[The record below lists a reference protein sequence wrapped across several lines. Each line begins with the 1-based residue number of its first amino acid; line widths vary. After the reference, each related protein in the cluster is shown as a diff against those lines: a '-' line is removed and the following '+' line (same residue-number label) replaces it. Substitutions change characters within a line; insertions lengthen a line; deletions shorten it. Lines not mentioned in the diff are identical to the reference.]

1 MFRYKDASN
10 TYNLI
15 VKNDGTTKG
24 NNNMTNNEM
33 TGEKFVHVDKYN
45 TLRENVAVLLGRLRG
60 DIENDVWM
68 TTVSKF
74 CEENEFDDP
83 FFDEHEITIRIT
95 AVREVTVTVKL
106 PFDGDVDEASEA
118 IRENIE
124 GHLYAFDDSIDL
136 VLSDPNVKIT
146 DIHDGH
152 GGDIESIEI
161 V

>member
-10 TYNLI
+10 THNLI

-24 NNNMTNNEM
+24 NNTMTEIING
-33 TGEKFVHVDKYN
+33 TAFIKLDKYN
-45 TLRENVAVLLGRLRG
+45 TLRENVAELLQRLRG

-68 TTVSKF
+68 PTVSKF
-74 CEENEFDDP
+74 CEENGFDDP
-83 FFDEHEITIRIT
+83 FFEEHEITIRIT